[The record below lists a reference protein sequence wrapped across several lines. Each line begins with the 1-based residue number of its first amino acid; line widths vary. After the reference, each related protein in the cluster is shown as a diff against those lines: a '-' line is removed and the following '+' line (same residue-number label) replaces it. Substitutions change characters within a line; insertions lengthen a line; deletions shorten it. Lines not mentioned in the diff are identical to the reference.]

1 MLVLIQ
7 PFAPKPIYGAK
18 VRASGREMYE
28 FNWIRD
34 Y

>member
-1 MLVLIQ
+1 VLIQ

-18 VRASGREMYE
+18 VPASDPGMYE